1 MNLDLLTE
9 IRYNKEVQI
18 MQVHIREGS
27 ALFNTYQ
34 PQRSWYPAR
43 VPKHF
48 NSVIIKIIPLYKKFV
63 KLEI

>member
-1 MNLDLLTE
+1 MNLELLTE
-9 IRYNKEVQI
+9 VKYKKEVQI
-18 MQVHIREGS
+18 RQVHIREGS
-27 ALFNTYQ
+27 ALFSTYH

-43 VPKHF
+43 VPKHL